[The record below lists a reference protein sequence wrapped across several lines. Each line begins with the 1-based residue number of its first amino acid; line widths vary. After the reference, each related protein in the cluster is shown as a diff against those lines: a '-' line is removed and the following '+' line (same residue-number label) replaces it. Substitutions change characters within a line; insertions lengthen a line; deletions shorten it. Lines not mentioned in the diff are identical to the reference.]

1 MAHIIDFFFGK
12 TQPEMIQVSSTSMKS
27 HSPSKLALA
36 VVLHYLVAGKH
47 AHLMNIAIIYIRVT
61 KYSSKKMQ

>member
-1 MAHIIDFFFGK
+1 
-12 TQPEMIQVSSTSMKS
+12 MIQVRSTSIKS

-36 VVLHYLVAGKH
+36 VVLHYWGAGKH

-61 KYSSKKMQ
+61 KYSSNKMQ

>member
-1 MAHIIDFFFGK
+1 MAHIIDFFWQ
-12 TQPEMIQVSSTSMKS
+12 TQPERIQVSSTSIKS

-36 VVLHYLVAGKH
+36 VVLHYLGAGKH

-61 KYSSKKMQ
+61 KYSSNKMQ